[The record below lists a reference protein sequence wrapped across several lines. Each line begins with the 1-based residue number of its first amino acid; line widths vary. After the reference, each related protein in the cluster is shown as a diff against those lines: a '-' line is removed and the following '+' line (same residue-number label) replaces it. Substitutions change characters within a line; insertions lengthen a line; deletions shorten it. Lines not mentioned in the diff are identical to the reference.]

1 MSQNNDGSAVKQMDQ
16 FRGLMGKAYY
26 MMDKLDEKAIAL
38 AVYER
43 VRGKAVY
50 RIVFKTRKGPVEI
63 SGLSVDGAEELY
75 RLCRFRGLVP
85 LLEVKD
91 IRDTQANGHFITT
104 IIWRVM
110 EPTVPPTMW
119 ELITRGSAA
128 LGEDL
133 FERKALGKAQRNAQL
148 KVIPVVVREAMK
160 AVLGQ
165 KLGVKEMVWDE
176 DEAAPVENGNGG
188 TPSQTQANGHPP
200 ASGASTGDKAVNSA
214 SPVKTGGHPQ
224 ASGANANGKAVN
236 NAAPAQGNAHSQAT
250 ESPSPQQNTG
260 DKPNGQATQDQS
272 ETSPSSPSDSATT
285 PSPPPAK
292 RSLTRVVQ
300 INGRRIRTAGIGAE
314 QLQALWRI
322 AGEDGIEPVSGLLKA
337 YGVEKSTYLTKE
349 EADQMLERLNGASS
363 EVKTSEEPA
372 RLSA

>member
-1 MSQNNDGSAVKQMDQ
+1 MSLNNDGSAVKQMDQ

-50 RIVFKTRKGPVEI
+50 RIIFKTRKGPVEI

-119 ELITRGSAA
+119 ELITRGSAT

-176 DEAAPVENGNGG
+176 DEAAPVENGGD
-188 TPSQTQANGHPP
+188 TPSQPQANGRHP
-200 ASGASTGDKAVNSA
+200 ASGIRTSDKAGNSASPAQTGGHPQEGVASANGKAVNSA
-214 SPVKTGGHPQ
+214 SP
-224 ASGANANGKAVN
+224 
-236 NAAPAQGNAHSQAT
+236 AQT
-250 ESPSPQQNTG
+250 ETQPSTTTSPNPQQNAG
-260 DKPNGQATQDQS
+260 DKADGQATQDSQ
-272 ETSPSSPSDSATT
+272 ETCPSAPSDTTAT
-285 PSPPPAK
+285 PPPPPTK

-300 INGRRIRTAGIGAE
+300 INGRRIRTAGIEAE

-322 AGEDGIEPVSGLLKA
+322 AGEDGIEPVAGLLKA

-349 EADQMLERLNGASS
+349 EASRMLERLKGTSP

>member
-63 SGLSVDGAEELY
+63 TGLSVDGAEELY

-119 ELITRGSAA
+119 ELITRGSAT

-176 DEAAPVENGNGG
+176 DETAPVENGNGD
-188 TPSQTQANGHPP
+188 TPSTAQTGGHPP
-200 ASGASTGDKAVNSA
+200 ASGASTNGKAVNSA
-214 SPVKTGGHPQ
+214 SPVKTDGHPL
-224 ASGANANGKAVN
+224 S
-236 NAAPAQGNAHSQAT
+236 PAQGNTHPQAT
-250 ESPSPQQNTG
+250 ESTNPPQNTG
-260 DKPNGQATQDQS
+260 DKPNGQASHDLL
-272 ETSPSSPSDSATT
+272 ETSPSSPSSTADT
-285 PSPPPAK
+285 PAPPPAK

-300 INGRRIRTAGIGAE
+300 INGKRIRTAGIEAE
-314 QLQALWRI
+314 QLQTLWKI
-322 AGEDGIEPVSGLLKA
+322 AGEDGIEPVAGLLKE

-349 EADQMLERLNGASS
+349 EASRMLERLQGTSP
-363 EVKTSEEPA
+363 EIKTTEEPA

>member
-1 MSQNNDGSAVKQMDQ
+1 MSQSNDGSAVKQMDQ

-50 RIVFKTRKGPVEI
+50 RIIFKTRKGPVEI
-63 SGLSVDGAEELY
+63 TGLSVDGAEELY

-104 IIWRVM
+104 IIWRVI

-119 ELITRGSAA
+119 ELITRGSAT

-176 DEAAPVENGNGG
+176 DETAPVENGNGDTPSPAKTG
-188 TPSQTQANGHPP
+188 RHSPASVANAGDKTANIAPAQTAGEAPATGSTTPSQNAKD
-200 ASGASTGDKAVNSA
+200 SGGN
-214 SPVKTGGHPQ
+214 P
-224 ASGANANGKAVN
+224 NGKTVQDLPETI
-236 NAAPAQGNAHSQAT
+236 PA
-250 ESPSPQQNTG
+250 
-260 DKPNGQATQDQS
+260 
-272 ETSPSSPSDSATT
+272 SPSSTAT
-285 PSPPPAK
+285 PPAPSQGK
-292 RSLTRVVQ
+292 RSLIRVVQ
-300 INGRRIRTAGIGAE
+300 INGKRIRTAGIEAE
-314 QLQALWRI
+314 QLQSLWRI
-322 AGEDGIEPVSGLLKA
+322 AGEDGIEPVASLLKV

-349 EADQMLERLNGASS
+349 EASQLLERLQGDSP
-363 EVKTSEEPA
+363 ELKPREEPA

>member
-1 MSQNNDGSAVKQMDQ
+1 MSQNNDSSAVKQMDQ

-63 SGLSVDGAEELY
+63 TGLSVDGAEELY

-104 IIWRVM
+104 VIWRVV

-119 ELITRGSAA
+119 ELITRGSAT

-176 DEAAPVENGNGG
+176 DEVAPTENGNGDS
-188 TPSQTQANGHPP
+188 PSAAQTSGHPTTSTAD
-200 ASGASTGDKAVNSA
+200 ASN
-214 SPVKTGGHPQ
+214 KTG
-224 ASGANANGKAVN
+224 N
-236 NAAPAQGNAHSQAT
+236 NAPAQAAAEIPAAGSTNPSQNAKDS
-250 ESPSPQQNTG
+250 G
-260 DKPNGQATQDQS
+260 GKPNVQAAQDHP
-272 ETSPSSPSDSATT
+272 ETSPPSPSGTET
-285 PSPPPAK
+285 PPAPPPGK
-292 RSLTRVVQ
+292 RSLTHVVQ
-300 INGRRIRTAGIGAE
+300 INGKRIRTVGIEAE
-314 QLQALWRI
+314 QLQALWKI
-322 AGEDGIEPVSGLLKA
+322 AGEDGIGPVAELLKT

-349 EADQMLERLNGASS
+349 EAAQMLERLKGASP
-363 EVKTSEEPA
+363 EIKTSEEPA
-372 RLSA
+372 RISA

>member
-1 MSQNNDGSAVKQMDQ
+1 MSQSNDSSAVKQMDQ

-104 IIWRVM
+104 VIWRVV

-119 ELITRGSAA
+119 ELITRGSAT

-176 DEAAPVENGNGG
+176 DEVAPVENGNGDAPSPAQAG
-188 TPSQTQANGHPP
+188 GHSAPNVAGASDKTANIAYPIQTSEKTPATGSVNPSQE
-200 ASGASTGDKAVNSA
+200 
-214 SPVKTGGHPQ
+214 PVGKPDGKT
-224 ASGANANGKAVN
+224 
-236 NAAPAQGNAHSQAT
+236 SQDL
-250 ESPSPQQNTG
+250 P
-260 DKPNGQATQDQS
+260 
-272 ETSPSSPSDSATT
+272 ETSPSSPSSAAT
-285 PSPPPAK
+285 PPAK
-292 RSLTRVVQ
+292 RSLIHVVQ
-300 INGRRIRTAGIGAE
+300 INGKRIRTARIEAE
-314 QLQALWRI
+314 QLQILWKI
-322 AGEDGIEPVSGLLKA
+322 AGNDGIDHVARLLKV
-337 YGVEKSTYLTKE
+337 YGVEKSTYLTRE
-349 EADQMLERLNGASS
+349 EADQVLEKLNGPSS
-363 EVKTSEEPA
+363 DEIKTSNEPA